1 MMKYIIIICVAVFTF
16 FLGGRS
22 MESAQASE
30 ITRAYAG
37 EENMGTNS
45 MLVPVKVVG
54 NDTIYGPVRLPEVTV
69 NMKRKG

>member
-22 MESAQASE
+22 MENAQASE
-30 ITRAYAG
+30 VVCAYADQ
-37 EENMGTNS
+37 ENMGTNS

-69 NMKRKG
+69 SMKKKG